1 MTDPAREYHELGYT
15 IRRGMFSAEEI
26 DAVVAEID
34 RAKEVRANPS
44 GIDREHLV
52 FYTNL
57 FQRSAALREFVCQP
71 RIVDFLSAV
80 VSGDLWI
87 RWDQAVLKTPGGEEF
102 PWHQD
107 NGYNRLT
114 VPHHQFW
121 IALSDMSPEAGG
133 LYLLPGSQKR
143 GLLPHAQV
151 GNHLVVADT
160 GGEGKFVDARRGD
173 AVLFS
178 SLMLHRTSPNV
189 SANTRWA
196 YVLEYMTLDTLDP
209 YLEPP
214 YLIVARGGRPAG
226 ELVTELPPRSFAGRV
241 RRWIRKLHV
250 PGARA

>member
-1 MTDPAREYHELGYT
+1 MPDAAGEYEDLGYT
-15 IRRGMFSAEEI
+15 IRREMFSPA
-26 DAVVAEID
+26 DTDRLVAEID
-34 RAKEVRANPS
+34 RAKEVRPAPS
-44 GIDREHLV
+44 GIDRTHLL

-57 FQRSAALREFVCQP
+57 FQRSAFLREFVCQP
-71 RIVDFLSAV
+71 KIVDFLAPIV
-80 VSGDLWI
+80 GGDLWI

-114 VPHHQFW
+114 VSHHQFW
-121 IALSDMSPEAGG
+121 IALSDMSPDAGG
-133 LYLLPGSQKR
+133 LYLLPGSHKR
-143 GLLPHAQV
+143 GLLPHAQI
-151 GNHLVVADT
+151 GNHMVAT
-160 GGEGKFVDARRGD
+160 GAGGEGVFIDARKGD

-196 YVLEYMTLDTLDP
+196 YVLEYMDLATLDP

-226 ELVTELPPRSFAGRV
+226 ELVTTLPAASLGERV
-241 RRWIRKLHV
+241 RRWSRRFR
-250 PGARA
+250 ARGMGV